1 MKTAIIIL
9 CAVPG
14 LVQAADFSDYE
25 NLLKESIG
33 IRAELADVL
42 EGVADKASAR
52 AALPRVREIV
62 AQYTEVA
69 AKIRG
74 VPQPD
79 EAGKMAIERG
89 LKDEFAPIRTK
100 LAANILRLATANFHE
115 VDELRQALE
124 PVAAIAPAPRGR
136 LAHPAP

>member
-1 MKTAIIIL
+1 MKTALVIL
-9 CAVPG
+9 SAVPG

-33 IRAELADVL
+33 IRAELADAL
-42 EGVADKASAR
+42 EGVTDKTSAK
-52 AALPRVREIV
+52 AVLPRVREIV
-62 AQYTEVA
+62 GQYVEVA
-69 AKIRG
+69 AKILS

-100 LAANILRLATANFHE
+100 LAANILRLATANFYE

-124 PVAAIAPAPRGR
+124 PVASIQPAPAAMPK
-136 LAHPAP
+136 PAA